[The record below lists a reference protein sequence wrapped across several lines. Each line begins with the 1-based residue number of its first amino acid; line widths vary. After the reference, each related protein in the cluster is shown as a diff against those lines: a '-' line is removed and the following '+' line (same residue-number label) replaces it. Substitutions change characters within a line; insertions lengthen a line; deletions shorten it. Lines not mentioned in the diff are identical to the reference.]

1 MIVAQP
7 QNPAP
12 LVIKH
17 GSEEVLRIEV
27 DHTILH
33 GQRVDD
39 AGEAHRALVWALTGM
54 TPAWRPIA
62 TAPMTGDEVLVWDRA
77 GRIYE
82 VARWECDRWR
92 SGLDDEHVQPTHW
105 MPLPPPPGK

>member
-1 MIVAQP
+1 MIAAQP

-12 LVIKH
+12 MVIWH
-17 GSEEVLRIEV
+17 GEREVLRIEV

-54 TPAWRPIA
+54 TPAWRPIE
-62 TAPMTGDEVLVWDRA
+62 TAPLEPGKQVLGCEDGTMFAMEWDRSFKH
-77 GRIYE
+77 
-82 VARWECDRWR
+82 W
-92 SGLDDEHVQPTHW
+92 VQLEWIDVNPTHW
-105 MPLPPPPGK
+105 MPLPPPPK